1 MKKKYLILISSLTII
16 LLVTFAFI
24 NLSVKKNNIFTVA
37 YLNSDNNDYFCNLI
51 RINFIDIAKQNNNI
65 SVKYADAQND
75 ITKQIDQVNMFIAA
89 KVNVICINPV
99 NQKMI
104 LPVIEKAAAAGIKII
119 SINRSLNNDKVIY
132 VGSKDYEAGLLQGN
146 YMYTHLPQNA
156 KILYLSGPPS
166 HKSARDRWRGFYDAC
181 LKKRPDIKLLCNLNG
196 NYLKT
201 DGMLIMSVWLQ
212 LFPHFDAV
220 IAAND
225 QMALGVISSLK
236 KAHRLDNV
244 LISGIDG
251 TYDALKAIKN
261 GEMTQSVKQDALA
274 QAQESFK
281 LIEDIRQRK
290 KIPNEKIIR
299 FTSITRENLKEYL

>member
-1 MKKKYLILISSLTII
+1 MRKKTII
-16 LLVTFAFI
+16 LIFLI
-24 NLSVKKNNIFTVA
+24 ILLSTSLIILNTNNKNHNKNFTVA

-119 SINRSLNNDKVIY
+119 SINRSLNDGKVIY

-156 KILYLSGPPS
+156 KILYLSGPHS
-166 HKSARDRWRGFYDAC
+166 HESARDRWRGFYDAC
-181 LKKRPDIKLLCNLNG
+181 LKKRPDIKLLGNLNG
-196 NYLKT
+196 NYLKA
-201 DGMLIMSVWLQ
+201 DGMRIMSVWLQ
-212 LFPHFDAV
+212 LFPSFDAV

-244 LISGIDG
+244 LISGVDG
-251 TYDALKAIKN
+251 TYDALKAIEN

-290 KIPNEKIIR
+290 KIPNERIIR